1 MMMLASCC
9 SWAWAVS
16 LPGGMC
22 GPSAKITSSTPIT
35 DSTTQT
41 TPTRRRS
48 GAGSVASVVIAV
60 PGQATLR

>member
-1 MMMLASCC
+1 MMMLALCC

-35 DSTTQT
+35 ESTTQT
-41 TPTRRRS
+41 APTRRRS
-48 GAGSVASVVIAV
+48 GTGSVVSVVIAV